1 MRWLFVVATLCASS
15 GCDRVFRLEP
25 LTPVDA
31 MEVED
36 GSDAPDMGSTNLLR
50 VATGVKHTCATFQ
63 GRLNCWGDGDE
74 HQLGRDSTS
83 DLGLAMSPRAADDV
97 ATIYLPIQVA
107 AGRAH
112 TCALASSGTVHCW
125 GSSSSGQLGYT
136 STSTVP
142 VANTASVNVGGAVS
156 QIAAAGDHTCAILNN
171 GALRCWGRNDHG
183 QLGTGSTTA
192 IGDDESPSSGPPVA
206 LAMVSQLALGDEHT
220 CALSGGEVYCW
231 GAGTEGR
238 LGYGNQQD
246 RLAPAG
252 PVPIGA
258 SASIT
263 QIAAGSRHT
272 CALTMQ
278 GQVHCWG
285 VGDRGQLGYGF
296 STAIGD
302 DELPSTRGA
311 VGLGGIALQIAAG
324 GDHTCAILATGETL
338 CWGYGANG
346 ALGTG
351 MTTNV
356 GDNETPDV
364 NPRFV
369 DLPGTAMARQLALG
383 HDHSCTVTSD
393 DGISCWGLHDDG
405 RLGYGN
411 AESIG
416 DNEAVSTAGYV
427 DVF

>member
-31 MEVED
+31 MGDSD
-36 GSDAPDMGSTNLLR
+36 GDAPDMGSSSNLR
-50 VATGVKHTCATFQ
+50 IATGARHTCATVQ
-63 GRLNCWGDGDE
+63 GRLNCWGDGDQY
-74 HQLGRDSTS
+74 QLGRDSTS
-83 DLGLAMSPRAADDV
+83 DLGLATSPRAAGDIG
-97 ATIYLPIQVA
+97 TLYLPIQVA
-107 AGRAH
+107 AGNAH
-112 TCALASSGTVHCW
+112 TCALATAGTVHCW
-125 GSSSSGQLGYT
+125 GNSDSGQLGYA
-136 STSTVP
+136 STNTVP
-142 VANTASVNVGGAVS
+142 VANTASVDLGGAVS

-171 GALRCWGRNDHG
+171 GALRCWGRNDRG
-183 QLGTGSTTA
+183 QLGNGSTVA
-192 IGDDESPSSGPPVA
+192 IGDDESPSVRPPVA
-206 LAMVSQLALGDEHT
+206 LDMVSQLALGDLHT
-220 CALSGGEVYCW
+220 CALSGGQVYCW
-231 GAGTEGR
+231 GAGTDGR

-246 RLAPAG
+246 RLAPTD

-258 SASIT
+258 TEGIT

-285 VGDRGQLGYGF
+285 VGDLGQLGYGLAD
-296 STAIGD
+296 TIGD
-302 DELPSTRGA
+302 DELPSSRGA

-356 GDNETPDV
+356 GDNETLDI

-369 DLPGTAMARQLALG
+369 ELPGAATALQLALG
-383 HDHSCTVTSD
+383 HDHSCAVTSD
-393 DGISCWGLHDDG
+393 DEISCWGLHDDG